1 MDVNKTSFYP
11 LILDILADISE
22 SHFVAL
28 DLELSGVP
36 VKQTGAKRRVGRATL
51 QERYIEVKEAAEKY
65 TILQIGLTC
74 VTEDV
79 GTGKYICKPYNF
91 ELTPLVDVPGLDLER
106 DFAFQSS
113 AVEFLNRVGYD
124 FSKPFSI
131 GIPYLTSAE
140 AQHARESH
148 ANRQDKSA
156 ISDLHVKESDVES
169 LALLKRARGEIDTW
183 LADSSPEAE
192 SYITI
197 TSTAASS
204 FGEEAPEMTR
214 FERRLLHQLVRAE
227 YPKLV
232 TVSRRG
238 GIQIVHFDQERE
250 ARILADRK
258 AELKERIGRQKGFS
272 WIIES
277 LLGVDISNFNLRLCA
292 TDRETGEAVYADMDE
307 YDAHFHRAE
316 FKLRSR
322 PRVMVGHNCFLD
334 LVYIYNTFI
343 GPLPDSVAEFS
354 KLMHKHWPLIVDT
367 KYMATHNCG
376 DINPASSLEE
386 IATQLE
392 HSEMHIDELDPLHS
406 KYRDVQVFHEAG
418 FDSWLTAQIAIRL
431 SMKLEREGAYVEDI
445 DDEQGGVELGGH
457 MRSPNIVSSAV
468 ATGQGLLS
476 AAVKAFNLGTAGST
490 SASRDVSNVKST
502 LANDQ
507 PAQATKTYI
516 KASIPIPQKT
526 PTKSANASLS
536 LSPQAQAFVPS
547 SLGNSWMTGGDP
559 SIGAVAEDDLFKIDP
574 NKKAG
579 YQPTEQELRGIEGGM
594 PRFTADFWR
603 VYGNRLR
610 VFGTEEGVCELPY
623 TVMQMTFHSQKPNYV
638 GELAACGSSNVPM
651 LISDLTPLVTWTV
664 AH

>member
-22 SHFVAL
+22 SHFVAF

-36 VKQTGAKRRVGRATL
+36 VKQTGTKRRIGRATL
-51 QERYIEVKEAAEKY
+51 QERYTEVKEAAGKY

-79 GTGKYICKPYNF
+79 ETGKYVCKPYNF
-91 ELTPLVDVPGLDLER
+91 ELTPLIGVPGLDLER
-106 DFAFQSS
+106 DFSFSSS

-131 GIPYLTSAE
+131 GVPYLAPDE
-140 AQHARESH
+140 ARQARESH

-156 ISDLHVKESDVES
+156 IADMQLKSTDTEA
-169 LALLKRARGEIDTW
+169 LALVQRVRNEINHW
-183 LADSSPEAE
+183 LSDESPEAD
-192 SYITI
+192 SYLNL
-197 TSTAASS
+197 TSVATGAV
-204 FGEEAPEMTR
+204 GEDAPEMSR
-214 FERRLLHQLVRAE
+214 FEKRICHQIVRAE
-227 YPKLV
+227 YPRLV

-238 GIQIVHFDQERE
+238 CVQVVHFDADRE
-250 ARILADRK
+250 ARILAERK

-277 LLGVDISNFNLRLCA
+277 LLGVNISNFNLRLCA
-292 TDRETGEAVYADMDE
+292 TDRESGEAVYADMDV
-307 YDAHFHRAE
+307 YNAHFHRAD
-316 FKLRSR
+316 FKLRDR

-334 LVYIYNTFI
+334 LVYIYRTFI
-343 GPLPDSVAEFS
+343 GPLPDSVDEFS

-392 HSEMHIDELDPLHS
+392 HSEIHIDELDPLHS

-431 SMKLEREGAYVEDI
+431 SMKLEREVAYVEDV
-445 DDEQGGVELGGH
+445 DDEQGGVELGSH
-457 MRSPNIVSSAV
+457 IRKPSIVSSAV

-476 AAVKAFNLGTAGST
+476 AAVKAFNIRGAGPAT
-490 SASRDVSNVKST
+490 GPRDASNVKDAQNPST
-502 LANDQ
+502 SNEIPQAKKSY
-507 PAQATKTYI
+507 AQ
-516 KASIPIPQKT
+516 ASIPIPQKT

-536 LSPQAQAFVPS
+536 LSPQAEAFVPS
-547 SLGNSWMTGGDP
+547 SLGNNWMKGGDP

-579 YQPTEQELRGIEGGM
+579 YQPTDQELRGIEGGM

-610 VFGTEEGVCELPY
+610 VFGTEEGVCVLQGNE
-623 TVMQMTFHSQKPNYV
+623 
-638 GELAACGSSNVPM
+638 
-651 LISDLTPLVTWTV
+651 
-664 AH
+664 

>member
-22 SHFVAL
+22 SHFVAF

-36 VKQTGAKRRVGRATL
+36 VKQTGTKRRAGRATL
-51 QERYIEVKEAAEKY
+51 QERYVEVKEAAEKY

-74 VTEDV
+74 VTEDAE
-79 GTGKYICKPYNF
+79 TGKYICKPYNF

-106 DFAFQSS
+106 DFSFSSS
-113 AVEFLNRVGYD
+113 ATDFLIRVGYD
-124 FSKPFSI
+124 FSKPFSV
-131 GIPYLTSAE
+131 GIPYMAPDE
-140 AQHARESH
+140 IRQARESH

-156 ISDLHVKESDVES
+156 IQDLQLKESDVES
-169 LALLKRARGEIDTW
+169 LALLQRVRSQINTW
-183 LADSSPEAE
+183 LADGSPEAE

-197 TSTAASS
+197 TPVATTSL
-204 FGEEAPEMTR
+204 GEDTPEMTR
-214 FERRLLHQLVRAE
+214 FARRLIHQVVRAE

-238 GIQIVHFDQERE
+238 GIQIVHFVQERE

-272 WIIES
+272 WIVES
-277 LLGVDISNFNLRLCA
+277 LLGINISDFNLRLCA
-292 TDRETGEAVYADMDE
+292 TDKVTGEAVYADMDE
-307 YDAHFHRAE
+307 YNAHFHRAE

-334 LVYIYNTFI
+334 LVYIYRTFI
-343 GPLPDSVAEFS
+343 GPLPDSVDEFS

-376 DINPASSLEE
+376 DINPASSLGE

-392 HSEMHIDELDPLHS
+392 HSEIHIDELDPLHS
-406 KYRDVQVFHEAG
+406 KYQDVQVFHEAG

-431 SMKLEREGAYVEDI
+431 SMKLEREGAYVEDV
-445 DDEQGGVELGGH
+445 DDEQGGVELGSH
-457 MRSPNIVSSAV
+457 MRKPSIVSSAV

-476 AAVKAFNLGTAGST
+476 AAVKAFNLGSAGPATGPRDASNIKDAESPST
-490 SASRDVSNVKST
+490 SNEMPQANKSY
-502 LANDQ
+502 
-507 PAQATKTYI
+507 AQ
-516 KASIPIPQKT
+516 ASIPIPQKT
-526 PTKSANASLS
+526 PTKPANASLS
-536 LSPQAQAFVPS
+536 LSPQAEAFVPS
-547 SLGNSWMTGGDP
+547 SLGNNWIKGGDP
-559 SIGAVAEDDLFKIDP
+559 AIGAVAEDDLFKIDP

-579 YQPTEQELRGIEGGM
+579 YQPTKQEIRGIEGGM

-610 VFGTEEGVCELPY
+610 VFGTEEGVCVLQGTE
-623 TVMQMTFHSQKPNYV
+623 
-638 GELAACGSSNVPM
+638 
-651 LISDLTPLVTWTV
+651 
-664 AH
+664 